1 MKLAYVLPVPPT
13 GDGPAARAAAWPH
26 NQRLLQLLADRH
38 GIEAHA
44 VWPST
49 VEATATIGA
58 VTHHT
63 TASVARV
70 VRALGPDVV
79 HLNGLVFPRLAWA
92 LRRAAGRGARVVA
105 QHHGELVPVGARRRL
120 VACRTQRSVVDRF
133 LFCGLPGQAD
143 PWRAARVLGPR
154 TPVAEVLEASTDLV
168 AERAAAAPVGPTGG
182 GERDGHPDGG
192 PDVLW
197 VGRWHADKDVATV
210 LDGFTRFTRQRP
222 GARLWLAGGEG
233 PPPFDL
239 PDRVRTL
246 GRLAQVELAG
256 WYAACPLL
264 VSASRHE
271 GSGYAVIEAMANG
284 CLPVLSDLPSHRAI
298 AAEVAEH
305 FPVGDAAA
313 LADAL
318 GRAAGRAAEPGC
330 RASVRARFDAALT
343 WEAVADQLVAAY
355 R

>member
-1 MKLAYVLPVPPT
+1 MRLAYVLPVPVT
-13 GDGPAARAAAWPH
+13 GDTPAARAAAWPH

-49 VEATATIGA
+49 VDAAATIGSVA
-58 VTHHT
+58 HHT
-63 TASVARV
+63 TGSVARV

-79 HLNGLVFPRLAWA
+79 HLNGLVFPRLAWS
-92 LRRAAGRGARVVA
+92 LRLAAGRRAQVVA
-105 QHHGELVPVGARRRL
+105 QHHGELVPVGPRRRL
-120 VACRTQRSVVDRF
+120 AVCRTQRLVVDRF
-133 LFCGLPGQAD
+133 LFCGLPGQAE

-154 TPVAEVLEASTDLV
+154 TSVAEVLEASTDLV
-168 AERAAAAPVGPTGG
+168 AERAVDPDVEPTGG
-182 GERDGHPDGG
+182 GSDRQPGG
-192 PDVLW
+192 EPDVLW
-197 VGRWHADKDVATV
+197 VGRWQADKDLATV
-210 LDGFTRFTRQRP
+210 LDGFTRFTQRRP
-222 GARLWLAGGEG
+222 RARLWLAGGEG

-239 PDRVRTL
+239 PDRVCTL